1 MPSIVSAFTDA
12 LDAAA
17 AAAIVLFETKKM
29 GRSPRP
35 NPHGGLA
42 CTYRFK
48 ARIINQK
55 G

>member
-17 AAAIVLFETKKM
+17 AAAIVLFETKM
-29 GRSPRP
+29 GRSSRP

-48 ARIINQK
+48 ARTTNQK